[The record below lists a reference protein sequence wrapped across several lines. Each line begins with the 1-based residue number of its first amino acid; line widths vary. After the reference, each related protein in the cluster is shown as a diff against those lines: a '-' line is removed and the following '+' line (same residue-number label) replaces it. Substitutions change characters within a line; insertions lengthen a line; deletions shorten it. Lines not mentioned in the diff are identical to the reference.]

1 MMMLAMLV
9 MLVEKTTTEEKVEIV
24 MILGLDSNLQTHGKD
39 L

>member
-1 MMMLAMLV
+1 MMM
-9 MLVEKTTTEEKVEIV
+9 EKTMTEEKVEIM

>member
-1 MMMLAMLV
+1 MMMLV

-24 MILGLDSNLQTHGKD
+24 TILGLDSNLQTHGKD